1 MNYTA
6 NLQITFGIVEERAIF
21 FQMISQK
28 NEDAMRKKTAVAC
41 LCLWKLVIL
50 HRKASNTALFL
61 SFFQIYLL

>member
-21 FQMISQK
+21 FQMFSQK
-28 NEDAMRKKTAVAC
+28 NEDAMRKKTTVAC
-41 LCLWKLVIL
+41 LYLWKLIIL
-50 HRKASNTALFL
+50 QRKASNTALFL

>member
-28 NEDAMRKKTAVAC
+28 NEDAMRKKTAIAC

-50 HRKASNTALFL
+50 QRKASNTALFL
-61 SFFQIYLL
+61 SFFQICHL

>member
-28 NEDAMRKKTAVAC
+28 NEDTMIKKIVVAC

-50 HRKASNTALFL
+50 HRKASNVALFL
-61 SFFQIYLL
+61 SFFQIYHL

>member
-28 NEDAMRKKTAVAC
+28 NEDEMRKKTAVAC

-50 HRKASNTALFL
+50 QRKASNTALFL

>member
-28 NEDAMRKKTAVAC
+28 NEDAMRKKLLLFAC
-41 LCLWKLVIL
+41 VYRNW
-50 HRKASNTALFL
+50 
-61 SFFQIYLL
+61 

>member
-28 NEDAMRKKTAVAC
+28 NEDAMIKKNCCC
-41 LCLWKLVIL
+41 LLMFMEIGNF
-50 HRKASNTALFL
+50 ASK
-61 SFFQIYLL
+61 SK

>member
-28 NEDAMRKKTAVAC
+28 NEDAMIKKTVVAC

-50 HRKASNTALFL
+50 HRKASNVALFL
-61 SFFQIYLL
+61 SFFQIYHL

>member
-28 NEDAMRKKTAVAC
+28 NEDARRKKTAVAC
-41 LCLWKLVIL
+41 LCLWKLVSL

-61 SFFQIYLL
+61 SFFQICHL

>member
-41 LCLWKLVIL
+41 FCLWKLVIL
-50 HRKASNTALFL
+50 HRKESNVALFL
-61 SFFQIYLL
+61 SFFQICHL

>member
-28 NEDAMRKKTAVAC
+28 NEEAMRKKTAVAC
-41 LCLWKLVIL
+41 LCL
-50 HRKASNTALFL
+50 
-61 SFFQIYLL
+61 

>member
-28 NEDAMRKKTAVAC
+28 NEDAMRKKLLLLAC
-41 LCLWKLVIL
+41 VYGNW
-50 HRKASNTALFL
+50 
-61 SFFQIYLL
+61 

>member
-28 NEDAMRKKTAVAC
+28 NEDSMRKKTAVAC

-50 HRKASNTALFL
+50 QRKASNTALFL